1 MIGNIQLE
9 ARRIGDRSLP
19 YVKLALVALAALGL
33 NLAVGLGLGSGRT
46 TIVIAAAVVLP
57 AFVFVSNLIVSHRDW
72 LVVAALLLTMLGGN
86 LTDRL
91 PGTGGT
97 AIYPADLFLALG
109 IAGYLI
115 ERLRSARGSRWD
127 RRPAFILTWPLALLA
142 LTLMVGIAR
151 GHARYGTS
159 YLSEPS
165 RIFIYAGIAVAVS
178 SMKMPTAYRQ
188 IVRVFY
194 SVTVVQALIGAYHL
208 ASGTSQTESSTLS
221 TGGTRALALTTA
233 MFLAG
238 ALVLALLNLDIDR
251 SGRRRTH
258 LAIAGL
264 STFGIVISLG
274 RTTYAAIAVV
284 VPVLLLGLRR
294 LRRAMLAYAPLL
306 IAVVAALVA
315 LALTTIPSLGS
326 TLGNRFSTHVG
337 TDSSLI
343 QRQRKFD
350 ATLQGFGNEPILGL
364 GFGRPVSFTT
374 VDGREQTFSGDPENS
389 YIYVLAGGGIVAL
402 GALIALILAFL
413 GDAIWRLR
421 RAQGEDRALI
431 IFAMSLV
438 FILLVNTLSY
448 PLLSSPG
455 LLLVL
460 WIALLLPSVVHG
472 DRFVTGPKLQSRVE
486 PVTPERSS

>member
-1 MIGNIQLE
+1 MIGNVQLE
-9 ARRIGDRSLP
+9 ARRLGGRSLP
-19 YVKLALVALAALGL
+19 YLKIAVVAVAALAL
-33 NLAVGLGLGSGRT
+33 NLAVGVGLGSGRT
-46 TIVIAAAVVLP
+46 TLVIAAAVVLP
-57 AFVFVSNLIVSHRDW
+57 AFVAVSNLIVRHRDW
-72 LVVAALLLTMLGGN
+72 LVIAALLLTMLGGN
-86 LTDRL
+86 LIDRL
-91 PGTGGT
+91 PGTGST

-115 ERLRSARGSRWD
+115 ERLRSVRGT
-127 RRPAFILTWPLALLA
+127 RRDLRSTLILTWPLALLA
-142 LTLMVGIAR
+142 LTLMLGIAR
-151 GHARYGTS
+151 GHTRYGTS

-178 SMKMPTAYRQ
+178 RMKMPIAYRQ

-194 SVTVVQALIGAYHL
+194 AVTVVQALIGAYHL

-284 VPVLLLGLRR
+284 VPILFLGLRR

-315 LALTTIPSLGS
+315 LALQMIPSLGS

-337 TDSSLI
+337 NDSSLI

-374 VDGREQTFSGDPENS
+374 VDGRTQTFSGDPENS
-389 YIYVLAGGGIVAL
+389 YIYVLAGGGILAL

-413 GDAIWRLR
+413 GDAIFRLR
-421 RAQGEDRALI
+421 RTQGEDRALI

-448 PLLSSPG
+448 PLLSSPS

-460 WIALLLPSVVHG
+460 WIALLLPSIVRG
-472 DRFVTGPKLQSRVE
+472 DRFVNNPKPQSQVVSATRE
-486 PVTPERSS
+486 